1 MQRGS
6 PSLERRRARRKRFEK
21 LRLLATHCAVP
32 TEPRVRSMAS
42 ITART
47 SNERWGRAV
56 WMSGQLMHGGDLGEI
71 AWAFLA
77 RRLRAVK
84 SRRLRRFAAGRVS
97 FLTSDDRTAPRA
109 QNVTAASR

>member
-1 MQRGS
+1 MARH
-6 PSLERRRARRKRFEK
+6 PLRCPNRAAREEHGIDYGAHLKRE
-21 LRLLATHCAVP
+21 VGQGGVD
-32 TEPRVRSMAS
+32 E
-42 ITART
+42 
-47 SNERWGRAV
+47 W
-56 WMSGQLMHGGDLGEI
+56 GQLMHGGDLGEI